1 MDWELREVWG
11 DNAGVR
17 IHSFEWAP
25 RTGAPGLP
33 IVFIGGGNGNARRGE
48 PHGQA
53 AALGRVG
60 ARRRPLLSVSRR
72 GLGLFH
78 APPRGYTPPHF
89 AGGAP
94 AVGGATGLA

>member
-17 IHSFEWAP
+17 IHSFEWVP

-33 IVFIGGGNGNARRGE
+33 IVFIGGGNGNAWRGE

-53 AALGRVG
+53 GAPRRTG
-60 ARRRPLLSVSRR
+60 ARRRSLLSISRPGF
-72 GLGLFH
+72 GLSGG
-78 APPRGYTPPHF
+78 PPSGYPPSPF
-89 AGGAP
+89 AGDVRAGAGSP
-94 AVGGATGLA
+94 RY